1 MDTEDKLKELSKE
14 QLINIINWTRR
25 DLYNAGINKQLNA
38 FVRGWCRMLKEAIE
52 YQVTKAFNTLV
63 KEEE

>member
-25 DLYNAGINKQLNA
+25 DLYNGAINRRLNP
-38 FVRGWCRMLKEAIE
+38 FVRGWGSMLKEAIE
-52 YQVTKAFNTLV
+52 HQVTKAFNKLV

>member
-25 DLYNAGINKQLNA
+25 DLYNAAINTQLNA

-52 YQVTKAFNTLV
+52 YQVTKAFDTLV

>member
-25 DLYNAGINKQLNA
+25 DLYNAAINTQLNS

-52 YQVTKAFNTLV
+52 HQVTKAFNTLI